1 MNITNGRTT
10 EGRQF
15 EDQMTQSS
23 PALVRELWNLLRHN
37 KKWWLTPIL
46 VVLVLLGM
54 LVIIGG
60 TAMAPFVYTIF

>member
-1 MNITNGRTT
+1 MTNDRMT
-10 EGRQF
+10 EGQQF

-23 PALVRELWNLLRHN
+23 PPLVGELWNLLLHN

-54 LVIIGG
+54 LIIVGG

>member
-1 MNITNGRTT
+1 MTNDRMT
-10 EGRQF
+10 EGQQF

-23 PALVRELWNLLRHN
+23 PPLVGELWNLLLHN

-46 VVLVLLGM
+46 LVLVLLGM
-54 LVIIGG
+54 LIIVGG

>member
-1 MNITNGRTT
+1 MTNDRMT
-10 EGRQF
+10 EGQQF

-23 PALVRELWNLLRHN
+23 PALVGELWNLLLHN

-54 LVIIGG
+54 LIIVGG